1 MEGFYMRTTFEIN
14 EELIK
19 EVMKASKAKTKK
31 GAIVIALKEYL
42 KARRRQELKDMIGA
56 YDEFD
61 LSLKE
66 LEKMRSEG

>member
-1 MEGFYMRTTFEIN
+1 MRTTFEIN
-14 EELIK
+14 EELIR

-42 KARRRQELKDMIGA
+42 KARRRQELKDMIGN

-61 LSLKE
+61 LSLE
-66 LEKMRSEG
+66 DLEKMRREG